1 MTIEEM
7 KAKGF
12 KRYSAYIKKLIFT
25 EEIEVWARNIED
37 AYKIFECSAD
47 EVFDSCFA
55 DREYTEVQGLAECKE
70 DLPIKADGQGA
81 FANCNE
87 DFYKDYERRMWYAD
101 TTGEE
106 TI

>member
-12 KRYSAYIKKLIFT
+12 KRYSAYIKKQIFT

-37 AYKIFECSAD
+37 AYKIFKCSAD

-55 DREYTEVQGLAECKE
+55 DREYTEVQGLGECKGY
-70 DLPIKADGQGA
+70 LSIKADGQGA
-81 FANCNE
+81 FTSCNE
-87 DFYKDYERRMWYAD
+87 DFYKS
-101 TTGEE
+101 EE
-106 TI
+106 